1 MPPRLQTP
9 MTVVADLVVTVVP
22 IAGPVL
28 GGYLTED
35 YSWRAM
41 FLLNLMPAAIITL
54 CVLVFVHV
62 D

>member
-1 MPPRLQTP
+1 